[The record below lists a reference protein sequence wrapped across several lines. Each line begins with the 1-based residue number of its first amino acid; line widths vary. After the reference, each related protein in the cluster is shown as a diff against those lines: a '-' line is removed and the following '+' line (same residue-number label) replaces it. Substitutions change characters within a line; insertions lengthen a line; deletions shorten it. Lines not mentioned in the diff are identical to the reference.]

1 MKKIVI
7 LTLAIFTAGF
17 MSMSCSSDDEG
28 GGIKATD
35 LLGRWE
41 FARAGQLVNGQEVY
55 EDYQHETGCPKDFLQ
70 LNSDFTGR
78 VDTFSADG
86 EGNCDVDSMALT
98 LWSLSG
104 NRFTSTSDGVTE
116 SSEIVSVTASSMKV
130 KSVESD
136 GTFFTTYTRPS
147 AN

>member
-7 LTLAIFTAGF
+7 LSMALFSLGF
-17 MSMSCSSDDEG
+17 VSVSCSSDDNG
-28 GGIKATD
+28 GGIKSTD

-55 EDYQHETGCPKDFLQ
+55 EDYQHEIGCPKDFLQ
-70 LNSDFTGR
+70 LNSDGTGR
-78 VDTFSADG
+78 VDTFTADD
-86 EGNCDVDSMALT
+86 EGNCEEDSMMLT
-98 LWSLSG
+98 AWSLNG

-136 GTFFTTYTRPS
+136 GTYFTTYTRP